1 MAASDLICV
10 MFKEICCSTTAEN
23 KRVHAVWPR
32 MEQFCLKIQHDT
44 GKAAKVY
51 ESSIWMQSRA
61 SHNKKTALVKADLH
75 FCIKHTY
82 TLAQPVRGHT
92 DAHLNNVQSKL

>member
-51 ESSIWMQSRA
+51 ESSIWM
-61 SHNKKTALVKADLH
+61 
-75 FCIKHTY
+75 
-82 TLAQPVRGHT
+82 
-92 DAHLNNVQSKL
+92 